1 MVKWSRLP
9 VRIIV
14 SSSSGIAWFLHNFSR
29 IYGYSTVSTNDA
41 AFIIGGYDRNKYDNI
56 VEYRNNEWRKL
67 GSLGKGRSYHGAITI
82 GQETLII
89 GRYSSD
95 GS

>member
-14 SSSSGIAWFLHNFSR
+14 SSSLVLLGSNMIFSR
-29 IYGYSTVSTNDA
+29 IYGYSTVSTDDA

-89 GRYSSD
+89 GGYSSD